1 MITAASE
8 DAHHDAADTT
18 DLQDWAAY
26 FGTTHPLVLDPG
38 ALTDRLYDPSAR
50 TRPTYVLLG
59 PGAEILSI
67 GSSVSDAAIEAAL
80 PTPYP

>member
-8 DAHHDAADTT
+8 DARHAAADID
-18 DLQDWAAY
+18 DLRDWAAY
-26 FGTTHPLVLDPG
+26 YGTTHPVVLDPG
-38 ALTDRLYDPSAR
+38 ATTDRLYDPSAR

-59 PGAEILSI
+59 PGAVILSI
-67 GSSVSDAAIEAAL
+67 GSSVTDAAIEAAL